1 VDNMLVAMFFV
12 DILALIILFLIK
24 NKISEKK
31 FTNIKQRIFTWF
43 VIIMLF
49 YLATMSRIYLLL
61 LFGLISTLAFKEFLQ
76 FAYIKY
82 NSELM
87 ITSIVVNLAFYLGIY
102 FKNLYVLLI
111 LFILI
116 ALRFYKR
123 AFIIFAFFITTYLIG
138 SISYIDDLNFIVN
151 YMILIEL
158 NDVFQ
163 YISGN
168 IFGERKIT
176 PNISPNK
183 TVEGLIGGMILTTLT
198 AALLKYIFH
207 INYQIKFI
215 PYIALIGF
223 FGDIFISA
231 LKRKVNL
238 KDSGTLLLGH
248 GGILDRADS
257 LIFTA
262 PIILFIFKY
271 S

>member
-1 VDNMLVAMFFV
+1 MLVAMFFV

-43 VIIMLF
+43 IIIILF

-61 LFGLISTLAFKEFLQ
+61 LFVLISTLAFKEFLQ

-87 ITSIVVNLAFYLGIY
+87 ITSIVVNLVFYLGIY

-138 SISYIDDLNFIVN
+138 SISYIDDLNFIIN

-183 TVEGLIGGMILTTLT
+183 TVEGLIGGIILTTLT
-198 AALLKYIFH
+198 ATLLKHFANIDF
-207 INYQIKFI
+207 QVKFI
-215 PYIALIGF
+215 PYICLIGF
-223 FGDIFISA
+223 LGDIFISA
-231 LKRKVNL
+231 LKRKVHL
-238 KDSGTLLLGH
+238 KDTGNLLLGH
-248 GGILDRADS
+248 GGILDRVDS

-262 PIILFIFKY
+262 PIILLIFKL
-271 S
+271 

>member
-1 VDNMLVAMFFV
+1 MLLLMLFV
-12 DILALIILFLIK
+12 DILALIILFFIR
-24 NKISEKK
+24 NKISDKK

-43 VIIMLF
+43 IIIMAF
-49 YLATMSRIYLLL
+49 YLGSRDRIYMLI
-61 LFGLISTLAFKEFLQ
+61 LFGIISILSFKEFLQ

-82 NSELM
+82 DNEL
-87 ITSIVVNLAFYLGIY
+87 ILSSFIVNLAFYLGIY

-248 GGILDRADS
+248 GGILDRVDS

-262 PIILFIFKY
+262 PLILLIFKL
-271 S
+271 

>member
-1 VDNMLVAMFFV
+1 MLFI
-12 DILALIILFLIK
+12 DILALIILFFIR
-24 NKISEKK
+24 NKISDKK

-43 VIIMLF
+43 IIIILF
-49 YLATMSRIYLLL
+49 YLGSKDRIYMLI
-61 LFGLISTLAFKEFLQ
+61 LFGLISILSFKEFLQ

-102 FKNLYVLLI
+102 FKNLYVLWI

-116 ALRFYKR
+116 TLRFYKR

-198 AALLKYIFH
+198 ATLLKYIFH

-248 GGILDRADS
+248 GGILDRVDS

>member
-1 VDNMLVAMFFV
+1 MLVAMFFV

-43 VIIMLF
+43 VIIILF
-49 YLATMSRIYLLL
+49 YLATKSRIYLLL

-123 AFIIFAFFITTYLIG
+123 AFIIFAFLVTTYLIG
-138 SISYIDDLNFIVN
+138 SISYIDDLNFIIN

-176 PNISPNK
+176 PNK

-198 AALLKYIFH
+198 AALLKFVFH

-215 PYIALIGF
+215 PYLALIGF

-231 LKRKVNL
+231 LKRKVHL

-248 GGILDRADS
+248 GGILDRVDS

-262 PIILFIFKY
+262 PIILFIFKL
-271 S
+271 

>member
-1 VDNMLVAMFFV
+1 MLVAMFFV

-43 VIIMLF
+43 VIIILF

-82 NSELM
+82 NSEL
-87 ITSIVVNLAFYLGIY
+87 IVTSIVVNLAFYLGIY

-138 SISYIDDLNFIVN
+138 SISYIDDLNFIIN

-183 TVEGLIGGMILTTLT
+183 TVEGLIGGIILTTLT
-198 AALLKYIFH
+198 ASLLKYFANIDF
-207 INYQIKFI
+207 QVKFI
-215 PYIALIGF
+215 PYICLIGF
-223 FGDIFISA
+223 LGDIFISA

-238 KDSGTLLLGH
+238 KDSGNLLLGH
-248 GGILDRADS
+248 GGILDRVDS

-262 PIILFIFKY
+262 PLILLIFKL
-271 S
+271 

>member
-1 VDNMLVAMFFV
+1 MLVV

-43 VIIMLF
+43 VIIILF

-82 NSELM
+82 NSEL
-87 ITSIVVNLAFYLGIY
+87 IVTSIVVNLAFYLGIY

-138 SISYIDDLNFIVN
+138 SISYIENLNFIVN

-183 TVEGLIGGMILTTLT
+183 TVEGLIGGIILTTLT
-198 AALLKYIFH
+198 ATLLKSFANIDF
-207 INYQIKFI
+207 QVKFI
-215 PYIALIGF
+215 PYICLIGF
-223 FGDIFISA
+223 LGDIFISA
-231 LKRKVNL
+231 LKRKVHL
-238 KDSGTLLLGH
+238 KDTGNLLLGH
-248 GGILDRADS
+248 GGILDRVDS

-262 PIILFIFKY
+262 PIILLIFKL
-271 S
+271 